1 MMQRSAVLVKRLLL
15 ELGSVGRM
23 WHVPG
28 LALVAEGVDGA
39 SRGRGDLGEDCVDA
53 VAGPAVTGALRLWGL
68 IEAELQRLGWTVT
81 VDRFASVSSAR
92 CARYCSRTHEPE
104 AERTDAFTM
113 LDWSQSRC
121 LVCGECHE
129 EVVYAYPPT
138 VLARQTANKA
148 MQDGAKMILV
158 VPLAVTSPHWQ
169 KLLRASVVANSE
181 RCMRVRGVQGPGERV
196 ARIRG

>member
-1 MMQRSAVLVKRLLL
+1 MFGLSSEIDFSFFQTFQEIFGRKVDQLDFIRFFNKSIRNGFADDDTGY
-15 ELGSVGRM
+15 LGHDV
-23 WHVPG
+23 
-28 LALVAEGVDGA
+28 
-39 SRGRGDLGEDCVDA
+39 
-53 VAGPAVTGALRLWGL
+53 
-68 IEAELQRLGWTVT
+68 I
-81 VDRFASVSSAR
+81 
-92 CARYCSRTHEPE
+92 
-104 AERTDAFTM
+104 DAFTM